1 MCSLTDDIIAKNIHI
16 GKVLID
22 VDHIVGPVE
31 PHGSAVIVAVV
42 VVVSVCG
49 VLLAVLVSVGI
60 VIGCCLKKREPH
72 EVEYED
78 PDNIMANRSV
88 GGEIRSVQFC
98 SQPPTELE
106 EQTYEELESFKP
118 DPHTQGNMAYGQ
130 VQFTQ

>member
-1 MCSLTDDIIAKNIHI
+1 M

-22 VDHIVGPVE
+22 VDHIIVGPVE

-49 VLLAVLVSVGI
+49 VLLTVLVSVGI
-60 VIGCCLKKREPH
+60 VIGCRLKKREPH
-72 EVEYED
+72 EVVYED

-88 GGEIRSVQFC
+88 GGEIRSVP
-98 SQPPTELE
+98 QPPTELE
-106 EQTYEELESFKP
+106 EQTYEELENFKP
-118 DPHTQGNMAYGQ
+118 NPHTQGNMAYGQ